1 MNEAF
6 TLSFIIPI
14 MNICFL
20 FCKFH
25 FSKLY
30 EASIKH
36 DVFRYAIVVIFFLVF
51 NFVVAT
57 FSLKCFQLICFQY
70 TVPVTSFF
78 LDGRNHGYFIF
89 LLVPIAL
96 ALSLSVDK
104 MLSSKV
110 LLVLIAE
117 AIGSLVFCELMQLL
131 TNLDVFSKYI
141 ISMLMV
147 NIITPIENQYK
158 WNLVINNQLVKV
170 SLPILIGSILI
181 TVSVCL
187 YVTALQRKES
197 LIKKLQYET
206 NHDNLTNLLNYRAFS
221 NYIIKISAD
230 TSAVYTI
237 LMLDLDNFKGINDRF
252 GHLEGNH
259 LLETFTAKLKHFFL
273 DKYPTAVKI
282 FRFGGEEFC
291 LVLKD
296 VSIEEAYTQI
306 WEFEELLT
314 AKGYS
319 TTTGQQVKVSFSGG
333 VANTDQKANIHEAIR
348 NADAAVY
355 LAKNNGRAQIICP
368 DCVID

>member
-1 MNEAF
+1 G
-6 TLSFIIPI
+6 FIIPI

-30 EASIKH
+30 EASMSH
-36 DVFRYAIVVIFFLVF
+36 DILKYAVVAIFFLVF

-78 LDGRNHGYFIF
+78 LDGRDHGYFIF
-89 LLVPIAL
+89 LLVPITL
-96 ALSLSVDK
+96 ALSLSADK
-104 MLSSKV
+104 MLSLKV

-131 TNLDVFSKYI
+131 TGLDVFSKYI
-141 ISMLMV
+141 ISMLIV

-158 WNLVINNQLVKV
+158 WNLVINDQLAKV
-170 SLPILIGSILI
+170 SLPVLLGSILI
-181 TVSVCL
+181 TVIVCL
-187 YVTALQRKES
+187 YVAALQRKEL
-197 LIKKLQYET
+197 LIKNLRYET
-206 NHDNLTNLLNYRAFS
+206 DHDNLTNLLNYRAFS
-221 NYIIKISAD
+221 NYIIEISTD

-237 LMLDLDNFKGINDRF
+237 LMIDLDNFKGVNDEF
-252 GHLEGNH
+252 GHLEGNN
-259 LLETFTAKLKHFFL
+259 LLRAFTAKLSRFFS
-273 DKYPTAVKI
+273 DRYSTAVKI

-296 VSIEEAYTQI
+296 VSIEDAYAKI

-319 TTTGQQVKVSFSGG
+319 TTTGKQVKVSFSGG
-333 VANTDQKANIHEAIR
+333 VANTDQKSNIHEAIR

-368 DCVID
+368 DCVIE